1 MSQSEKIRA
10 VEIETPGGPE
20 ALVTTQIDKPYAYPG
35 QVLIKVK
42 AAGINRPDILQRKG
56 LYPAPE
62 GASPLPGLEV
72 SGIIEDIGR
81 TTDQTPTSLQVGDEV
96 VALTNG
102 GGYAEYVSV
111 PWGQVLPKPNGWSFA
126 EAATIPETFFTV
138 QQTLIDRAKPG
149 ANDWVLVHGGS
160 GGIGATAIQLAK
172 LAGAKVLT
180 TASTDEKL
188 AYCKQMGADVAINYM
203 TEDFVERTKAETGKG
218 ANIIVDFIGGD
229 YVDRNL
235 RAAAPDATII
245 QLANLGGRDANV
257 TMGLIVAKRLT
268 LFGSTLRAQ
277 PDDLKA
283 GIAHNLMEQVWPAFK
298 GGTIKKPQLK
308 IFSMDDAAKAHE
320 AMDAND
326 HIGKIVLEMGT

>member
-1 MSQSEKIRA
+1 MHERHRKDERRKDR
-10 VEIETPGGPE
+10 TPGGPE
-20 ALVTTQIDKPYAYPG
+20 ALVTSEEAKPYAYPG

-42 AAGINRPDILQRKG
+42 AAGVNRPDILQRMG

-72 SGIIEDIGR
+72 SGIVEDIGR
-81 TTDQTPTSLQVGDEV
+81 TTDQTPTSLTVGDEV

-111 PWGQVLPKPNGWSFA
+111 PWGQVLPKPKGWDFA

-138 QQTLIDRAKPG
+138 QQTLIDRAKPQEG
-149 ANDWVLVHGGS
+149 DWVLVHGGS

-172 LAGAKVLT
+172 LAGAKVIT

-188 AYCKQMGADVAINYM
+188 AYCTQIGADVAINYM

-245 QLANLGGRDANV
+245 QLANLAGREATL
-257 TMGLIVAKRLT
+257 TMGWWWPS
-268 LFGSTLRAQ
+268 GSPFLAPPCARNQTR
-277 PDDLKA
+277 
-283 GIAHNLMEQVWPAFK
+283 
-298 GGTIKKPQLK
+298 
-308 IFSMDDAAKAHE
+308 
-320 AMDAND
+320 
-326 HIGKIVLEMGT
+326 

>member
-1 MSQSEKIRA
+1 MSDAEKMNAI
-10 VEIETPGGPE
+10 EIETPGGPE
-20 ALVTTQIDKPYAYPG
+20 ALVRSQVAKPYAYPG

-72 SGIIEDIGR
+72 SGIVEDIGR
-81 TTDQTPTSLQVGDEV
+81 TTDQAPTSLTVGDEV

-111 PWGQVLPKPNGWSFA
+111 PWGQVLPKPKGWDFA

-138 QQTLIDRAKPG
+138 QQTLIDRATPG
-149 ANDWVLVHGGS
+149 KGDWVLVHGGS

-172 LAGAKVLT
+172 LAGANVIT
-180 TASTDEKL
+180 TASTKEKCD
-188 AYCKQMGADVAINYM
+188 YCIQMGADVAINYM
-203 TEDFVERTKAETGKG
+203 TEDFVERTKEESGKG

-245 QLANLGGRDANV
+245 QLANLAGREATL
-257 TMGLIVAKRLT
+257 TMGLVVAKRLT
-268 LFGSTLRAQ
+268 IFGSTLRAQ
-277 PDDLKA
+277 PDEVKA
-283 GIAHNLMEQVWPAFK
+283 KIAHNLMEQVWPAIEA
-298 GGTIKKPQLK
+298 GTIHKPK
-308 IFSMDDAAKAHE
+308 IKRFKMDEAGKAHE
-320 AMDAND
+320 AMDAGD
-326 HIGKIVLEMGT
+326 HLGKIVLEMS

>member
-1 MSQSEKIRA
+1 MSSSEKMRA
-10 VEIETPGGPE
+10 IEIKTPGGPE
-20 ALVTTQIDKPYAYPG
+20 ELAVTQTTKPYAYPG

-56 LYPAPE
+56 LYPAPD

-72 SGIIEDIGR
+72 SGIVEAIGR

-96 VALTNG
+96 IALTNG

-111 PWGQVLPKPNGWSFA
+111 PWGQVLPKPKGWSFA
-126 EAATIPETFFTV
+126 EAATIPETFFTI
-138 QQTLIDRAKPG
+138 QQTLIDRGKPT
-149 ANDWVLVHGGS
+149 AEDWVLVHGGS

-188 AYCKQMGADVAINYM
+188 SYCKEMGADVTINYM
-203 TEDFVERTKAETGKG
+203 TEDFVERTKAETGTG

-235 RAAAPDATII
+235 RAAAPDGTII
-245 QLANLGGRDANV
+245 QLANLAGREATV
-257 TMGLIVAKRLT
+257 TMGLVVAKRLT

-277 PDDLKA
+277 PDDVKA
-283 GIAHNLMEQVWPAFK
+283 RIGHNLMEQVLPAIEN
-298 GGTIKKPQLK
+298 GTIKKPKLK
-308 IFSMDDAAKAHE
+308 TFPMEDAPKAHE
-320 AMDAND
+320 AMDAQD